1 MVAFS
6 IALILGFL
14 QEVSW
19 RFVIK
24 CFLNAHTALKLEKN
38 FEYVLSYS
46 CILKVCVLSMWNNN
60 HHFGAFLLLFVFGF
74 LLGFTELGMSVFTG
88 VIASACVSIF
98 TEIANN
104 IKWHRRRYKVINGL
118 TSVLYQH
125 LGRVYGT
132 HLDYISETIEDLYFL
147 YPEVLF
153 VLNSGVEYLYSEEL
167 GAIKRIVGYVKTIN
181 ANIHRG
187 ITTSNDF
194 EQTPNYILNGQLMSF
209 LSSHGINVNYQNY
222 VDPIKEV
229 EKDPNWVLSNN
240 LSIYVDHI
248 SEEILTL
255 VRYGMKELDS
265 GISLA
270 TEKKGV
276 YKSIIANRKKFREQ
290 RKKSFMG

>member
-1 MVAFS
+1 MKACYQMFS
-6 IALILGFL
+6 KCSYRIETRKNILNMWYRIL
-14 QEVSW
+14 AYL
-19 RFVIK
+19 R
-24 CFLNAHTALKLEKN
+24 
-38 FEYVLSYS
+38 YVFSPCGTIITILMLS
-46 CILKVCVLSMWNNN
+46 CCC
-60 HHFGAFLLLFVFGF
+60 LFAFGF

-88 VIASACVSIF
+88 VIASACVSICI
-98 TEIANN
+98 EVSNN

-118 TSVLYQH
+118 TSALYQH

-167 GAIKRIVGYVKTIN
+167 EAIKRIVGYVKTVN

-187 ITTSNDF
+187 ITKSNDF
-194 EQTPNYILNGQLMSF
+194 EQTPNYILNGELMSF

-240 LSIYVDHI
+240 LSTYVDHI
-248 SEEILTL
+248 SKEILTL

-290 RKKSFMG
+290 RKKSFMGYGFDYGLVSWF